1 MSEQGDRDRLGL
13 VLTGG
18 GARCAYQVGA
28 LKAIS
33 EWMPRGSGIP
43 FPVLTGT
50 SAGAVSATVLA
61 SRAGDFRAAMVG
73 LEDVWADFEVSD
85 VFRSD
90 TVSML
95 RAGLHWLLAFVSSG
109 LLLPTPRSLLDNSPL
124 RALLERTVV
133 FRGIRRSIA
142 QGRLHALGIC
152 ATGFTGGRSVTFYE
166 GSRGIAPWSRMTSTS
181 QAARLD
187 LDHLMASL
195 SIPFLFP
202 PVQLQGEYYG
212 DGAMRQSAPL
222 SPAINLGANRL
233 LIIGVRGPSYR
244 SAFGPMEAARAPT
257 PAQIFG
263 YMLDT
268 LFMDQIYADL
278 EQLERINHLVQYAPA
293 SFVGVRSIKAMVLAP
308 TVDLRAI
315 AARHLR
321 ELPRALRMLLRALG
335 AQNPTASS
343 LASYLM
349 FESAYTREL
358 IALGYAD
365 AQSRRQELLDFI
377 QAPHLPADAPS
388 PVRELLA
395 AGQQPHGSEQKHAP
409 KPQQR
414 RETDD
419 VREGREDHATG
430 ESRVDPQTL

>member
-1 MSEQGDRDRLGL
+1 MTEKTDSERLGL

-18 GARCAYQVGA
+18 GARCAYQVGV

-33 EWMPRGSGIP
+33 EWMPRGAPVP

-61 SRAGDFRAAMVG
+61 ARAGDLRASVAG

-85 VFRSD
+85 VFRAD

-95 RAGLHWLLAFVSSG
+95 RAGLHWLLAFISSG
-109 LLLPTPRSLLDNSPL
+109 ILLPTPRSLLDNSPL

-166 GSRGIAPWSRMTSTS
+166 GVAGIAPWSRMTSTS
-181 QAARLD
+181 QPVRLG

-202 PVQLQGEYYG
+202 PVPLHGDYFG

-233 LIIGVRGPSYR
+233 LIVGVRGPSYR
-244 SAFGPMEAARAPT
+244 SAFGPMEAARSPT

-278 EQLERINHLVQYAPA
+278 EQLERLNHLVQHAPA
-293 SFVGVRSIKAMVLAP
+293 SFAGIRSIKAMVVAP
-308 TVDLRAI
+308 SVDLRAI
-315 AARHLR
+315 AARHLQ
-321 ELPRALRMLLRALG
+321 ELPRALRALLRVLG
-335 AQNPTASS
+335 SQNPAASS

-365 AQSRRQELLDFI
+365 AQARKEELLEFM
-377 QAPHLPADAPS
+377 QPAQLAGAAPA
-388 PVRELLA
+388 PVRELLS
-395 AGQQPHGSEQKHAP
+395 QQKQSAQA
-409 KPQQR
+409 Q
-414 RETDD
+414 
-419 VREGREDHATG
+419 
-430 ESRVDPQTL
+430 

>member
-1 MSEQGDRDRLGL
+1 MTHRDDSGRLGL

-28 LKAIS
+28 LKAIA
-33 EWMPRGSGIP
+33 EWLPRGSPVP

-61 SRAGDFRAAMVG
+61 SRAADFRAAMVG
-73 LEDVWADFEVSD
+73 LEDVWAHFEVSD
-85 VFRSD
+85 VFKSD

-95 RAGLHWLLAFVSSG
+95 RAGLHWLLAFISSG
-109 LLLPTPRSLLDNSPL
+109 MLLPTPRSLLDNSPL
-124 RALLERTVV
+124 RELLERTVV

-166 GSRGIAPWSRMTSTS
+166 GARGIEPWSRMTSTS
-181 QAARLD
+181 QPVRLD
-187 LDHLMASL
+187 LDNLMASL

-202 PVQLQGEYYG
+202 PVQLKDDYYG
-212 DGAMRQSAPL
+212 DGAMRQAAPL
-222 SPAINLGANRL
+222 SPAINLGASRL
-233 LIIGVRGPSYR
+233 LVIGVRGPSYR
-244 SAFGPMEAARAPT
+244 SAFGPMESARAPT
-257 PAQIFG
+257 PGQIFG

-278 EQLERINHLVQYAPA
+278 EQLERLNNLVQHAPA
-293 SFVGVRSIKAMVLAP
+293 SFAGVRSIKAMVLAP

-315 AARHLR
+315 AARHLT
-321 ELPRALRMLLRALG
+321 ELPRALRALLRLLG
-335 AQNPTASS
+335 SGNTAASS

-349 FESAYTREL
+349 FEAAYTREL

-365 AQSRRQELLDFI
+365 AQAHKQELLDFI
-377 QAPHLPADAPS
+377 TEQP
-388 PVRELLA
+388 A
-395 AGQQPHGSEQKHAP
+395 AGPASVRDLLKPASELASEQKHAA
-409 KPQQR
+409 KTQQR

-419 VREGREDHATG
+419 VREGRENHAAG
-430 ESRVDPQTL
+430 EGRIDPQTL

>member
-1 MSEQGDRDRLGL
+1 MTEKSDSERLGL

-18 GARCAYQVGA
+18 GARCAYQVGV
-28 LKAIS
+28 LKAIA
-33 EWMPRGSGIP
+33 EWLPRGAAVP

-61 SRAGDFRAAMVG
+61 ARAGDLRMAVAG

-85 VFRSD
+85 VFRAD

-95 RAGLHWLLAFVSSG
+95 RAGLHWLLAFISSG
-109 LLLPTPRSLLDNSPL
+109 ILLPTPRSLLDNSPL
-124 RALLERTVV
+124 RALLERTIA
-133 FRGIRRSIA
+133 FRGIRRSIG

-166 GSRGIAPWSRMTSTS
+166 GVPGIAPWSRMTSTS
-181 QAARLD
+181 QPARLE

-202 PVQLQGEYYG
+202 PVPLHGEYFG

-222 SPAINLGANRL
+222 SPAINLGANKL
-233 LIIGVRGPSYR
+233 LIVGVRAPSFR
-244 SAFGPMEAARAPT
+244 SAFGQMEAARSPT

-268 LFMDQIYADL
+268 LFMDQIYSDL
-278 EQLERINHLVQYAPA
+278 EQLERLNHLVQHAPA
-293 SFVGVRSIKAMVLAP
+293 SFAGIRSIKALVVAP
-308 TVDLRAI
+308 SVDLRAI
-315 AARHLR
+315 AARHLQ
-321 ELPRALRMLLRALG
+321 ELPRALRALLRVLG
-335 AQNPTASS
+335 AQNPAASS

-365 AQSRRQELLDFI
+365 AQARKQELLEFL
-377 QAPHLPADAPS
+377 QPAQPAAVASPAPA
-388 PVRELLA
+388 PVRELLS
-395 AGQQPHGSEQKHAP
+395 QQKQSAQA
-409 KPQQR
+409 Q
-414 RETDD
+414 
-419 VREGREDHATG
+419 
-430 ESRVDPQTL
+430 

>member
-1 MSEQGDRDRLGL
+1 MSEKGDSDRLGL

-18 GARCAYQVGA
+18 GARCAYQVGV
-28 LKAIS
+28 LKALS
-33 EWMPRGSGIP
+33 EWLPRGAPVP
-43 FPVLTGT
+43 FQILTGT
-50 SAGAVSATVLA
+50 SAGAVSAIVLA
-61 SRAGDFRAAMVG
+61 SRAGDLRAAAAG

-90 TVSML
+90 ILSML

-109 LLLPTPRSLLDNSPL
+109 LLLPPPRSLLDNSPL

-142 QGRLHALGIC
+142 QGRVHALGIC

-166 GSRGIAPWSRMTSTS
+166 GVPGIEPWSRMTSTS
-181 QAARLD
+181 QPVRLE

-202 PVQLQGEYYG
+202 PVPLHGEYYG

-222 SPAINLGANRL
+222 SPAINLGASRL
-233 LIIGVRGPSYR
+233 LIIGVRGSSYR
-244 SAFGPMEAARAPT
+244 SAFGPMELARAPT

-278 EQLERINHLVQYAPA
+278 EQLERLNHLVQHAPA
-293 SFVGVRSIKAMVLAP
+293 SFAGVRSIKAMVIAP

-315 AARHLR
+315 AARHLAS
-321 ELPRALRMLLRALG
+321 LPRALRALLRVLG
-335 AQNPTASS
+335 AQNPAASS

-349 FESAYTREL
+349 FQSAYTREL

-365 AQSRRQELLDFI
+365 AQARRQELLDFV
-377 QAPHLPADAPS
+377 QPAHLPAAGPV
-388 PVRELLA
+388 PVRDLL
-395 AGQQPHGSEQKHAP
+395 SEQKHAA
-409 KPQQR
+409 KTQQR
-414 RETDD
+414 READD
-419 VREGREDHATG
+419 VGKRGEDHAAG
-430 ESRVDPQTL
+430 EGRVDPQPL